1 LKLQKFIDSNFITMS
16 RRDVRQQRKR
26 AEATRGIKAPHTTK
40 KHQVL
45 VKKKTTPEQPKQHQ
59 AHTWEHKNYT
69 RPIIRVLYLI
79 PYTINDTFMNIV

>member
-45 VKKKTTPEQPKQHQ
+45 VKKKNHTRTTKATSSTHMGTQK
-59 AHTWEHKNYT
+59 
-69 RPIIRVLYLI
+69 LYPPHYSCPLLDSI
-79 PYTINDTFMNIV
+79 YDK